1 MHNKMVDFSQLSNL
15 KQLTLNGNYLSTSDL
30 EVLKNLNNRTIQIG
44 LTNNSIIDATKLLD
58 LNANSKIY
66 LTNNVNLSQDSK
78 TKLKEKF
85 GNNVRY

>member
-1 MHNKMVDFSQLSNL
+1 MVDFSQLSNL

-66 LTNNVNLSQDSK
+66 LTNNINLSQDSK